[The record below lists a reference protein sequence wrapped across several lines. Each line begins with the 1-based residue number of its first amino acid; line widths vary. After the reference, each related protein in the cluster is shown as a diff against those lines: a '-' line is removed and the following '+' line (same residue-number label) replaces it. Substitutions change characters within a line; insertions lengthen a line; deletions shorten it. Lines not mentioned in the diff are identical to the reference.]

1 MNQFKKRASPG
12 TDLHQQHAGARLE
25 SSEIVGEGEKCLTV
39 QGTTYSR
46 KRMLYHLEEEG
57 RSRQFLVIFS
67 SFVVFPMEEKTAIS
81 DSTAMAINK
90 HSIIGSN
97 RAKRWGADGVGE
109 EDEYSWWG
117 LLTEKGSSCKQHS
130 NSHKGS
136 KQHSRTDQLT
146 EHQEEENIC

>member
-1 MNQFKKRASPG
+1 MLSIRRKEREEVKPMMKMVAERE
-12 TDLHQQHAGARLE
+12 LHQGYAGARLE

-57 RSRQFLVIFS
+57 RRSRQFPVIFS
-67 SFVVFPMEEKTAIS
+67 SFVVLPMEEKTACS

-97 RAKRWGADGVGE
+97 RAKR
-109 EDEYSWWG
+109 
-117 LLTEKGSSCKQHS
+117 
-130 NSHKGS
+130 
-136 KQHSRTDQLT
+136 
-146 EHQEEENIC
+146 